1 MSETKKS
8 RPSYFYSII
17 SITLVLFILGM
28 IGLIISQANS
38 LTTHF
43 RENLEFTLILEDDV
57 KDKELEK
64 FIKSVESKAYVKSSN
79 YTSKDQAAKRFAEE
93 FDEDFLEILGENPLF
108 ASLSIFMKSSYANS
122 DSITWIERELL
133 AKKEVKEVFYQEGL
147 VDLVNA
153 NVRKLSLIL
162 LLISALFLFMA
173 FTLIDNTIRLAMF
186 SDRFLIKSMQM
197 VGATRAKV
205 TRPFM
210 RRSLINGLVSGLLA
224 VFCLVLLLYF
234 LQNNM
239 PELAKLQTKRNFV
252 AVCVGIM
259 LTGILISFLSTRS
272 AVLKYLKSELDDL
285 Y

>member
-1 MSETKKS
+1 MTTTKKS
-8 RPSYFYSII
+8 RPSYIYSII
-17 SITLVLFILGM
+17 SITLVLFILGL
-28 IGLIISQANS
+28 IGLIITQAKS

-43 RENLEFTLILEDDV
+43 RENLEFTLILEEGV
-57 KDKELEK
+57 KDKKLEQ
-64 FIKSVESKAYVKSSN
+64 FVSMVESQKYVKSTTF
-79 YTSKDQAAKRFAEE
+79 TSKEEAAKRFSED

-108 ASLSIFMKSSYANS
+108 ASLSIFMKAPYANK
-122 DSITWIERELL
+122 DSIVLIERQLL
-133 AKKEVKEVFYQEGL
+133 AKPEVKEVFYQEGL

-153 NVRKLSLIL
+153 NVRKLGLIL
-162 LLISALFLFMA
+162 LGISALFLLMA

-197 VGATRAKV
+197 VGATRRKV

-210 RRSLINGLVSGLLA
+210 NRSLINGLISGLLA
-224 VFCLVLLLYF
+224 VFCLIVLLYF

-239 PELAKLQTKRNFV
+239 PELARLQTMANFV
-252 AVCVGIM
+252 MVCLGIV
-259 LTGILISFLSTRS
+259 LTGVLISFLSTRS

>member
-1 MSETKKS
+1 MTTTKKS
-8 RPSYFYSII
+8 RPSYIYSII
-17 SITLVLFILGM
+17 SITLVLFILGL
-28 IGLIISQANS
+28 IGLIITQAKS

-43 RENLEFTLILEDDV
+43 RENLEFTLILEEGV
-57 KDKELEK
+57 KDKKLEQ
-64 FIKSVESKAYVKSSN
+64 FVSMVESQKYVKSTTF
-79 YTSKDQAAKRFAEE
+79 TSKEEAAKRFSED

-108 ASLSIFMKSSYANS
+108 ASLSIFMKAPYANK
-122 DSITWIERELL
+122 DSIVLIERQLL
-133 AKKEVKEVFYQEGL
+133 AKPEVKEVFYQEGL

-153 NVRKLSLIL
+153 NVRKLGLIL
-162 LLISALFLFMA
+162 LGISALFLLMA

-197 VGATRAKV
+197 VGATRRKV

-210 RRSLINGLVSGLLA
+210 NRSLINGLISGLLA
-224 VFCLVLLLYF
+224 VFCLIVLLYF

-239 PELAKLQTKRNFV
+239 PELARLQTKANFV
-252 AVCVGIM
+252 MVCLGIV
-259 LTGILISFLSTRS
+259 LTGVLISFLSTRS